1 MAKLKLSSLFSSS
14 SSSSAPAS
22 TAEGETTK
30 DIKKSSRR
38 SFSALSASLLG
49 SKDAEATNGTS
60 AAASFKSA
68 TPSVA
73 PGPAAAAPA
82 TTSEMIALAQKITKE
97 TEKLEAYMK
106 EHDLPMP
113 SFDADAPAD
122 FPKLPDE
129 IAQSRKA
136 IISATKELGLLAHG
150 PRESVRWGIWEFLD
164 TLALAA
170 INHYRI
176 AKLVPLDGTPISLAS
191 LQALTPLD
199 PINLARLVRLAIT
212 NKIFYE
218 PTPGHIAH
226 TAASKVLAED
236 TDLQAW
242 VGFNGEDILPA
253 SAHVLQ
259 ALQAHPEATSLTRTG
274 FQFAFNTVDKEPMF
288 VTFGK
293 DPNRAK
299 RMGKAMVSL
308 TGGEGYEPS
317 YFLDVEKGGYD
328 FSEIDA
334 RGGTLVDVGGSHGFM
349 CVALA
354 EKYRNMRFVV
364 QDLQR
369 TVDSAPK
376 PISADPQVAERITLL
391 AHDFFTEQV
400 TKDADVYFFRWIMHN
415 YSTPYALQ
423 ILRNLIPALKP
434 GARIVINDHCLYEGS
449 GQEDLWDEKVMRR
462 MDVVMLSLLNAQE
475 RTESEFREL
484 FAKATGEG
492 QQQQEVKGEFVFKGV
507 TRPKGCRMSIV
518 EAVWQLKEEK
528 EEQRQPAAVTEVKG
542 EEGETTPATVAAAP
556 TADTKEDEP
565 KTEEKAE

>member
-1 MAKLKLSSLFSSS
+1 
-14 SSSSAPAS
+14 
-22 TAEGETTK
+22 
-30 DIKKSSRR
+30 
-38 SFSALSASLLG
+38 
-49 SKDAEATNGTS
+49 
-60 AAASFKSA
+60 
-68 TPSVA
+68 
-73 PGPAAAAPA
+73 
-82 TTSEMIALAQKITKE
+82 MIALAQKITKE

-113 SFDADAPAD
+113 SFDVDAPAD

-170 INHYRI
+170 INHYGI
-176 AKLVPLDGTPISLAS
+176 AKLVPLDAPISLPD
-191 LQALTPLD
+191 LQSKTPLD
-199 PINLARLVRLAIT
+199 PINLARLLRLSIT
-212 NKIFYE
+212 NKIFSE
-218 PTPGHIAH
+218 PTPGYIAH
-226 TAASKVLAED
+226 TAASKILALD
-236 TDLQAW
+236 DDLQAW

-308 TGGEGYEPS
+308 TGGEGYEPF
-317 YFLDVEKGGYD
+317 YFVDVEKGGYD

-354 EKYRNMRFVV
+354 ERYKNMRFVV

-369 TVDSAPK
+369 TVESAPK
-376 PISADPQVAERITLL
+376 PISSDPQVAERITLL

-400 TKDADVYFFRWIMHN
+400 TKDADVYFFRWILHN
-415 YSTPYALQ
+415 YSTPYALLL
-423 ILRNLIPALKP
+423 LRNLIPALKP
-434 GARIVINDHCLYEGS
+434 NARIIINDHCLFEGS
-449 GQEDLWDEKVMRR
+449 SSGQQDPWDEKVMRR

-475 RTESEFREL
+475 RTEREFREL
-484 FAKATGEG
+484 FQKAGEG
-492 QQQQEVKGEFVFKGV
+492 HEEKGRFVFKGV
-507 TRPKGCRMSIV
+507 TRPEGCRMSII
-518 EAVWQLKEEK
+518 EAVWQAKEQK
-528 EEQRQPAAVTEVKG
+528 EQATITEVK
-542 EEGETTPATVAAAP
+542 EEEESPAAAE
-556 TADTKEDEP
+556 TKEEEV
-565 KTEEKAE
+565 KTEETKTE

>member
-1 MAKLKLSSLFSSS
+1 MAKLKLSSIFSPSSS
-14 SSSSAPAS
+14 NNAAS
-22 TAEGETTK
+22 TKEGETK
-30 DIKKSSRR
+30 DLKKSNRR

-49 SKDAEATNGTS
+49 TKDTETNGTS
-60 AAASFKSA
+60 AATSSKSA

-73 PGPAAAAPA
+73 PGPAAPA
-82 TTSEMIALAQKITKE
+82 TTSEMVALAQKITRE

-113 SFDADAPAD
+113 SFDASAPAD

-170 INHYRI
+170 INHYGI
-176 AKLVPLDGTPISLAS
+176 AKLVPLDAPISLAD
-191 LQALTPLD
+191 LQAKTTLD
-199 PINLARLVRLAIT
+199 PINLARLIRLAIT

-218 PTPGHIAH
+218 PTPGLIAH
-226 TAASKVLAED
+226 TAASRVLAED
-236 TDLQAW
+236 SDLQAW

-259 ALQAHPEATSLTRTG
+259 ALQTHPEATSLTRTG

-293 DPNRAK
+293 DPDRAK

-308 TGGEGYEPS
+308 TGGEGYEP
-317 YFLDVEKGGYD
+317 FWFVDVERGGYD
-328 FSEIDA
+328 FGEIDA

-354 EKYRNMRFVV
+354 ERWKNMKFVV
-364 QDLQR
+364 QDLQK

-376 PISADPQVAERITLL
+376 PISSDAQVAERITLL
-391 AHDFFTEQV
+391 PHDFFTEQV
-400 TKDADVYFFRWIMHN
+400 TKEADVYFFRWILHN

-423 ILRNLIPALKP
+423 ILRNLVPALKP
-434 GARIVINDHCLYEGS
+434 GARIIINDHCLFEGS
-449 GQEDLWDEKVMRR
+449 GQEDPWDEKVMRR

-484 FAKATGEG
+484 FAKAGEG
-492 QQQQEVKGEFVFKGV
+492 NQKGEFVFKGV
-507 TRPKGCRMSIV
+507 KRPEGCRMSII
-518 EAVWQLKEEK
+518 EAVWQLREEAPTVAAVEEVKEG
-528 EEQRQPAAVTEVKG
+528 EETPAAVE
-542 EEGETTPATVAAAP
+542 
-556 TADTKEDEP
+556 EP